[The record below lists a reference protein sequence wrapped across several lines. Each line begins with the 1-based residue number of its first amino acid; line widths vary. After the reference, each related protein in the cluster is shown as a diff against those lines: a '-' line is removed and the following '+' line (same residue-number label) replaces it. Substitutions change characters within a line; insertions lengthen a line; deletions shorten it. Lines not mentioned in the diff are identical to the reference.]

1 MKTLLIF
8 WLVPLAAVSLAALI
22 GCVPVA
28 AGAAGAGTMAWVNGR
43 LDAAL
48 ESDYESV
55 VRATNA
61 AIQDLQ
67 FAKISENKDALEA
80 ILVARTAADKK
91 IEIKIFKVVDKAAKV
106 QIRVGFFGDQK
117 LELTVLEKIKS
128 NL

>member
-1 MKTLLIF
+1 MKTLLKLL
-8 WLVPLAAVSLAALI
+8 LVPLAAGWLAVLI

-43 LDAAL
+43 LDATL
-48 ESDYESV
+48 ESDYENV
-55 VRATNA
+55 VKATNA
-61 AIQDLQ
+61 AIKDLQ

-106 QIRVGFFGDQK
+106 QIRVGFFGDQS
-117 LELTVLEKIKS
+117 LELTVLDKIKA